1 MGTAMK
7 VLVVLLSVVLSTY
20 AAIITI
26 DADKFRAVCQ
36 AHAGP
41 LPDTNDLCE
50 RGLTAHTNAEKNKNK
65 ADFNPHLNALGF
77 VVRAHGAGPYNPLF
91 FTAFDGQAGYEKNPY
106 MLLLSQ
112 NADVTDVWTSY
123 NILPGAMMNDKQFR
137 KIFPMFLIVTFWQ
150 QYSRWMA
157 LNTQKGVPSLWLTG
171 GTEKGYFPPQHGRY
185 PSFWESYELPNMQS
199 DRVIIFH
206 APQKIVEGNR
216 CNDDHESYN
225 RLHNTNRKVQYTCCE
240 LPPLSGD
247 ITEYGRTIYFDMA
260 QTVQKISESFISV
273 N

>member
-20 AAIITI
+20 AAEINATE
-26 DADKFRAVCQ
+26 FMAVCQ

-50 RGLTAHTNAEKNKNK
+50 RGLTALTNVSKNK
-65 ADFNPHLNALGF
+65 ADFNPYLDTLGF
-77 VVRAHGAGPYNPLF
+77 VVPAHGAGPYNPLF
-91 FTAFDGQAGYEKNPY
+91 FTAFDFKAEKIEHPY

-112 NADVTDVWTSY
+112 NANVTDVWTSF
-123 NILPGAMMNDKQFR
+123 NILPGAMKNVNQIPK
-137 KIFPMFLIVTFWQ
+137 FLSIMFWQ
-150 QYSRWMA
+150 QYSQWMA
-157 LNTQKGVPSLWLTG
+157 RNTQKGVPSLWLTG

-185 PSFWESYELPNMQS
+185 PSFWQNYELPNMQS

-206 APQKIVEGNR
+206 APQKIVEGKR
-216 CNDDHESYN
+216 CNDQESYN
-225 RLHNTNRKVQYTCCE
+225 RLHDTNSRVQYTCCE

-260 QTVQKISESFISV
+260 QTVQKISKSFISV